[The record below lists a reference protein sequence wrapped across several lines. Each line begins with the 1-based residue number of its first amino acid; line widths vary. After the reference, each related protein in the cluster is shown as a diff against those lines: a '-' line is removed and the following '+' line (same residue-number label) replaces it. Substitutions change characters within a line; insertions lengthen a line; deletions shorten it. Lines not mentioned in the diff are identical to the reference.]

1 MYVVVCRFSIGHSKR
16 RTPTLTLVAV
26 QSTNIPP
33 KEVVL
38 YTKQTQTNTSGHERD
53 GKFFFNV
60 FVPLH
65 LILKETYIFFFVI
78 LKWKP

>member
-1 MYVVVCRFSIGHSKR
+1 MFAMCIVMFSINHSKK

-53 GKFFFNV
+53 GKF
-60 FVPLH
+60 
-65 LILKETYIFFFVI
+65 
-78 LKWKP
+78 